1 MDFPRIFADAV
12 RAALGVPAAAYA
24 LTAVGLNLQFG
35 YTGLL
40 NFGQVGFL
48 LVGAYG
54 TAMTVDA
61 GAPLAVGFLVGVTAA
76 VALGLILGLPTLRLR
91 AEYLAMVTISAAEIL
106 RLLVRSRP
114 LEGLTGGAFG
124 IKDFADAFYAW

>member
-1 MDFPRIFADAV
+1 MSWGDILYPAL
-12 RAALGVPAAAYA
+12 RASVSVPAAAYA
-24 LTAVGLNLQFG
+24 LAAVGLNVQFG

-54 TAMTVDA
+54 TAISADHGVPL
-61 GAPLAVGFLVGVTAA
+61 PLAFLVGVAAA

-91 AEYLAMVTISAAEIL
+91 AEYLAIFTISAAEIL
-106 RLLVRSRP
+106 RLVVRSRP
-114 LEGLTGGAFG
+114 LEG
-124 IKDFADAFYAW
+124 